1 MTMGNG
7 TTDSWKT
14 LPEEIIL
21 ETGVRMTS
29 YWFSRRLYNDT
40 SSSSCVMRHRWIWK
54 FANF

>member
-1 MTMGNG
+1 MIHGQQNIKYFLSLGVMTMGNG

-29 YWFSRRLYNDT
+29 Y
-40 SSSSCVMRHRWIWK
+40 
-54 FANF
+54 